1 MYLKTTWSPSTQ
13 LLVCFAVICIT
24 LTKDIVACIIITTQT
39 QTPHFSPNFL
49 PLNPTWP
56 AFSWFPLSFFSF
68 FRYFTPSFPFF
79 FPVSSLSRPMLLRW
93 GKFKDLWRHEKTG
106 EQNEH
111 HSCRSLLEST
121 EKKIA
126 GKKRIKQEWS
136 SQTGAVRLELPGW
149 SRVDPRVRS
158 PFCINWALWWNWCQN

>member
-1 MYLKTTWSPSTQ
+1 M
-13 LLVCFAVICIT
+13 IT
-24 LTKDIVACIIITTQT
+24 LNSAFGVFCSNLHYSDRRYSSVYHYHHSNNT
-39 QTPHFSPNFL
+39 FL

-93 GKFKDLWRHEKTG
+93 GKFKDLWRHGKTG
-106 EQNEH
+106 EQKEH
-111 HSCRSLLEST
+111 HSCSSLLEST

-136 SQTGAVRLELPGW
+136 SQTGAARLEQSDW
-149 SRVDPRVRS
+149 S
-158 PFCINWALWWNWCQN
+158 CQDGAGSILGLGHHFV